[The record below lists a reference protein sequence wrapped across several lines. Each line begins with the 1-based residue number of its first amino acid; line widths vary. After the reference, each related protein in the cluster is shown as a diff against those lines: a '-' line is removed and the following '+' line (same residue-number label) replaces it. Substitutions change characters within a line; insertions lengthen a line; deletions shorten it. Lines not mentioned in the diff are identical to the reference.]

1 MDTQID
7 RPSRFLDWAHQT
19 FGDIALDPRERAMR
33 FVEEAVELAHAMEVP
48 PDAMRA
54 ITMRVYSR
62 PAGDVLKEIGQAL
75 ATLELLAK
83 AIKVDADAEAT
94 KEFYRVQSIP
104 KEEWAK
110 RHGAKVALGIA
121 R

>member
-7 RPSRFLDWAHQT
+7 RPARFLMWAHDT
-19 FGDIALDPRERAMR
+19 FGPVALNPRERAMR
-33 FVEEAVELAHAMEVP
+33 FTEEAVELAHACLIDEETMLAIVKRVWSRLPGEVP
-48 PDAMRA
+48 
-54 ITMRVYSR
+54 
-62 PAGDVLKEIGQAL
+62 KEIGQAL
-75 ATLELLAK
+75 VTLELLAK
-83 AIKVDADAEAT
+83 VIDVDADAEAT
-94 KEFYRVQSIP
+94 QEFYRVQSIP